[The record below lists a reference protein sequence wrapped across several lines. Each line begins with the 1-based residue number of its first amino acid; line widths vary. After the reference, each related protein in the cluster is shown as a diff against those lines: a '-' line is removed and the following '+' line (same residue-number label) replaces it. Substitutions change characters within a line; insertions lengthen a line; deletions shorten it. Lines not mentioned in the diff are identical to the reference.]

1 MAWVTPAQ
9 VATHVGAP
17 VDTAMTDATNAAL
30 AWAHRQRPDLFPDLD
45 PGDDVALAVRMYAGL
60 LWRQAASPQG
70 FATYSEYGGD
80 IATGDA
86 MANVYRLIGSRRP
99 KAR

>member
-1 MAWVTPAQ
+1 MAWATPTE
-9 VATHVGAP
+9 VATHVGAT

-45 PGDDVALAVRMYAGL
+45 PGADVKLAVRMYAAL

-70 FATYSEYGGD
+70 FATYTEYGGD
-80 IATGDA
+80 VSTADA
-86 MANVYRLIGSRRP
+86 MTNVYRLLGSRRP